1 MYRVKVEDDEIV
13 VTNPTNDW
21 SVSYR
26 RTLGIKGLRVTDVV
40 TDRKAKVSDRAA
52 FLGEAFSKA
61 TLRALKLEVQVA
73 ARKLPPTGLCVLNR
87 PCYGTPVPKSLQ

>member
-1 MYRVKVEDDEIV
+1 MYRLKVEDDEIV

-26 RTLGIKGLRVTDVV
+26 RSIKGLRLTDVV
-40 TDRKAKVSDRAA
+40 TDRKAKVSERAV

-61 TLRALKLEVQVA
+61 TVR
-73 ARKLPPTGLCVLNR
+73 ARKLGWV
-87 PCYGTPVPKSLQ
+87 